1 MDLNRIT
8 LIGHV
13 VRDPEQRTADKG
25 SSLTAFTIATNR
37 VWTDKAS
44 NAKKEAVDFH
54 PIAAWGRIGEVAAQ
68 YLKKGN
74 KVYVEGRLAH
84 KTFMG
89 KVGKQTSAEIIA
101 ENLILLSPKTTES

>member
-13 VRDPEQRTADKG
+13 VRDPERKNADKG
-25 SSLTAFTIATNR
+25 NSLTAFTIATNR

-44 NAKKEAVDFH
+44 STKKEAVEFH

-74 KVYVEGRLAH
+74 KVYVEGRLAR

-89 KVGKQTSAEIIA
+89 KTGKQTSAEVVA
-101 ENLILLSPKTTES
+101 ENLILLSPKTAEE